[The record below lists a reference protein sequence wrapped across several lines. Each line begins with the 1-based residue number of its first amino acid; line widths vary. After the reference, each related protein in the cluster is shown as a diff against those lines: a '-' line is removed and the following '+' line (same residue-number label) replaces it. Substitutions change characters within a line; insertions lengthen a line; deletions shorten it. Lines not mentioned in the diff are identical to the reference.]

1 MQASGGDAAAGTPSE
16 WGWPMK
22 SLRAIGAW
30 LRRRAEDIVV
40 VLLGSMFATFLIQIV
55 FRYVLNLPLGWT
67 IEYVTVAWL
76 WGILFGYAFVL
87 RREDIIVFD
96 LLYLAVPDRVQR
108 GMAIL
113 ANGLCILI
121 MAWSL
126 PKAYEYVT
134 FMKVERTAFLLMRF
148 DLLFAVYIPFVLSII
163 VRSAVDI
170 WLAVTGREI
179 VHDMFAHAEVETNV

>member
-1 MQASGGDAAAGTPSE
+1 MQ
-16 WGWPMK
+16 
-22 SLRAIGAW
+22 SLPAIGAW

-40 VLLGSMFATFLIQIV
+40 LLLGSMFATFLIQIV

-96 LLYLAVPDRVQR
+96 LLYNSVPDRLR
-108 GMAIL
+108 RAMAIV
-113 ANGLCILI
+113 ANGLCIAI

-126 PKAYEYVT
+126 PKAYDYVT
-134 FMKVERTAFLLMRF
+134 FMKIERTAFLLMRF
-148 DLLFAVYIPFVLSII
+148 DILFAVYIPFVLSII
-163 VRSAVDI
+163 ARSAIDI
-170 WLAVTGREI
+170 WLALTGREL